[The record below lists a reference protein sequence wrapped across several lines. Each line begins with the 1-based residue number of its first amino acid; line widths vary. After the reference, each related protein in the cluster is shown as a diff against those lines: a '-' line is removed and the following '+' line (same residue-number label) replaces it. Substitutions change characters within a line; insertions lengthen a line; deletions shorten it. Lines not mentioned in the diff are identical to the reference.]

1 MHILYCRWCCPTCHK
16 CITVREGS
24 FFSKSKLSLQKW
36 LVLFYWWARQYPV
49 SDAAEE
55 AKVELNTATAVYQW
69 MREVCSTKLLST
81 PIKLGGPGVVVQ
93 IDESFMHHKP
103 KVCMNSRNMD
113 GLMLT
118 SCVLAF
124 STTEDKPPAK
134 RSGYLGW
141 WTPVAHQHLA
151 SWKSC
156 LVGMQGHAPNYT
168 GPHTT
173 RDDNS

>member
-1 MHILYCRWCCPTCHK
+1 M
-16 CITVREGS
+16 
-24 FFSKSKLSLQKW
+24 
-36 LVLFYWWARQYPV
+36 

-55 AKVELNTATAVYQW
+55 AKVELNTAIAVYQW

-93 IDESFMHHKP
+93 IDESLMRHKP
-103 KVCMNSRNMD
+103 KVCMNSRNID

-134 RSGYLGW
+134 RSGYLLLRTEMHTRYTHAN
-141 WTPVAHQHLA
+141 TPQR
-151 SWKSC
+151 C
-156 LVGMQGHAPNYT
+156 D
-168 GPHTT
+168 TT
-173 RDDNS
+173 I